1 MDRVWLLGS
10 TVNFRDSMGTW
21 PHHSP
26 HHQLKSTWTDTP
38 GSWHMFER
46 IAPIHQAPGATGAL
60 QGSVEVLDWFIELD
74 DGKIYR
80 KALYLMVKTMVSC
93 RFSLKPIHWL
103 MFFFCIEHEMN
114 SEFIR
119 GNSWK
124 FSMEIKCFMRI
135 SHRSWGKNPGVYSAP
150 QRCAAMKIPWLY
162 FRKGST
168 FMVDLPH
175 LCTRLLE
182 GMKWKL
188 KLYFGYRITGFF
200 NRLSQFNC
208 RFFKLSK

>member
-1 MDRVWLLGS
+1 M
-10 TVNFRDSMGTW
+10 

-26 HHQLKSTWTDTP
+26 HHQLKSTWTDAP

-103 MFFFCIEHEMN
+103 MFFFASSMKWTVN
-114 SEFIR
+114 LSEEIH
-119 GNSWK
+119 GNFLWK
-124 FSMEIKCFMRI
+124 S
-135 SHRSWGKNPGVYSAP
+135 SVSWGFLTALGVKTLGFILLHKDVQPWKSHDFTSEKDLHSWWIFHIYVHVYS
-150 QRCAAMKIPWLY
+150 KVWN
-162 FRKGST
+162 
-168 FMVDLPH
+168 
-175 LCTRLLE
+175 E
-182 GMKWKL
+182 
-188 KLYFGYRITGFF
+188 
-200 NRLSQFNC
+200 N
-208 RFFKLSK
+208 